1 MASARADADAEDNL
15 STGKGAVRDR
25 RRLRFGLRL
34 RDDEGT
40 MIRVNNV
47 AKANNDD
54 GPGRREKKCAKK
66 DLPTKA
72 EDHLSR
78 GQEPVRWSS
87 KVLVRS
93 WTESEGAGRASELKK
108 EEEGRLPD

>member
-15 STGKGAVRDR
+15 STGEGAVRDR

-40 MIRVNNV
+40 MIRVNND
-47 AKANNDD
+47 AKADNDD
-54 GPGRREKKCAKK
+54 VPGRREKKCAEK

-87 KVLVRS
+87 KVVVRS
-93 WTESEGAGRASELKK
+93 WTESEEARRTSELRR
-108 EEEGRLPD
+108 EEERRIPD